1 MSDGSYIDANCPKC
15 GKRIRSGTGIDYL
28 CYDCNNEWNNWVDNT
43 AKEVSRLVKK
53 ETPTPVKEDLIE
65 NLTQSLKLY
74 LGHYLGF
81 KYCKEELE
89 KKGYQ
94 VEIHDNK
101 VRIIKE
107 L

>member
-1 MSDGSYIDANCPKC
+1 MSDGSYMDANCPKC
-15 GKRIRSGTGIDYL
+15 GKRIRSGTGIDTL
-28 CYDCNNEWNNWVDNT
+28 CYNCTTDKQWKEWVSMNT
-43 AKEVSRLVKK
+43 KHS
-53 ETPTPVKEDLIE
+53 PVKEDLIE